1 MGQRSYGGK
10 CLKIRANNK
19 SLKMY
24 QNHTKDKCLTLN
36 VSIRKTVAENS
47 KRQVSIL
54 KIKQEQ
60 YNKPLIR
67 RNKVI
72 EKNL

>member
-1 MGQRSYGGK
+1 M
-10 CLKIRANNK
+10 
-19 SLKMY
+19 
-24 QNHTKDKCLTLN
+24 
-36 VSIRKTVAENS
+36 AENS